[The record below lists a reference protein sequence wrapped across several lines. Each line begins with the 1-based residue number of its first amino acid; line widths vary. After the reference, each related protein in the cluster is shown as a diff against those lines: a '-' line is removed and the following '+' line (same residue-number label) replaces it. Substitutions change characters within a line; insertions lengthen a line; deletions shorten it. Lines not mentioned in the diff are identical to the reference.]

1 VSGDLVLGVDC
12 STTACKAI
20 VWDAEGRA
28 RAEGRSPIAL
38 LNPGPDAYEQ
48 DAEHWWVACGEAIGR
63 AATALSD
70 AERKCIRALCITHQR
85 ETFVVTDE
93 ASKPLHR
100 ALVWMDARC
109 REAVKRAVARVGAE
123 RLHAISGKPA
133 CTTPSLYKLLFLLE
147 EAAKTLPKQRLRV
160 LDVHA
165 FLAWRLTGRC
175 ATSLASA
182 DPLGLVDM
190 QARSWSD
197 ELLALAG
204 LDRSNVPE
212 LLEPGAAIGVVTES
226 AARHCGI
233 APGLPVVA
241 GAGDGQ
247 AAGLGAGIVG
257 PGRAYLNLGTAIVSG
272 VLAGNYAV
280 DPAFRTLYAA
290 TPGSYFLETD
300 LKGGTFTLSWLAEKW
315 LRASDVDRALAE
327 LEARAETLP
336 AGSDGLMLVPYWNAV
351 MNPYWD
357 DDATGIAI
365 GWHGAHEPAHLY
377 RAILE
382 GIAFEQRLHSSGVE
396 KASGQAIRE
405 FVVMGGGSK
414 SALWCRI
421 LADTL
426 GKRMVRAATPE
437 ATALGAGILA
447 AVAAG
452 VHPDLGSAISAMTS
466 TGETVDPGP
475 SQATYERLY
484 SDVYVSLYPA
494 LQKPLARLAALRRSS
509 SLDP

>member
-1 VSGDLVLGVDC
+1 VSDELVLGVDC

-20 VWDAEGRA
+20 AWDARGRACAEGRA
-28 RAEGRSPIAL
+28 SIAL
-38 LNPGPDAYEQ
+38 ENPGPDAYEQ
-48 DAEHWWVACGEAIGR
+48 DAEQWWTASCQAIGR
-63 AATALSD
+63 AASALGD
-70 AERKCIRALCITHQR
+70 AGKAEIRALCITHQR

-93 ASKPLHR
+93 AGRPLHR

-109 REAVKRAVARVGAE
+109 REAVKRAVARAGAE

-133 CTTPSLYKLLFLLE
+133 CTTPSLYKLLFLLAE
-147 EAAKTLPKQRLRV
+147 KQLSRPGLRV
-160 LDVHA
+160 LDVHG
-165 FLAWRLTGRC
+165 FLSWRLTGRF

-190 QARSWSD
+190 RARSWSE
-197 ELLALAG
+197 ELLGLAE

-212 LLEPGAAIGVVTES
+212 LVEPGTVIGTLTHA
-226 AARHCGI
+226 AARECGL

-257 PGRAYLNLGTAIVSG
+257 PERAYLNLGTAIVSG
-272 VLAGNYAV
+272 VLTETYAV

-290 TPGSYFLETD
+290 TPGNYFLETD
-300 LKGGTFTLSWLAEKW
+300 LKGGTFTLSWLAEKL

-327 LEARAETLP
+327 LESRAEKLP

-357 DDATGIAI
+357 DDATGIVI

-396 KASGQAIRE
+396 QASGQTIRE

-414 SALWCRI
+414 SALWRRI

-426 GKRMVRAATPE
+426 NTRIVSAKSPE

-447 AVAAG
+447 TVAAG
-452 VHPDLGSAISAMTS
+452 LHADLASAITAMTA
-466 TGETVDPGP
+466 TGDAIEPGP
-475 SQATYERLY
+475 ERSRYERLY
-484 SDVYVSLYPA
+484 NDIYRGLYPA
-494 LQKPLARLAALRRSS
+494 LRQSLARLRGIRAEG
-509 SLDP
+509 

>member
-1 VSGDLVLGVDC
+1 MSGELVLGVDS

-20 VWDAEGRA
+20 VWDANGSA
-28 RAEGRSPIAL
+28 RAEGRAPIAL
-38 LNPGPDAYEQ
+38 ENPGPDAYEQ
-48 DAEHWWVACGEAIGR
+48 DAEQWWSACGEAIGR
-63 AATALSD
+63 AMSALSD
-70 AERKCIRALCITHQR
+70 ADRKHVRALCVTHQR

-93 ASKPLHR
+93 DGKPLHP

-109 REAVKRAVARVGAE
+109 RDAVKRAVTRKGSE
-123 RLHAISGKPA
+123 SLHSISGKPA

-147 EAAKTLPKQRLRV
+147 EAAAELSKRRLRV

-165 FLAWRLTGRC
+165 FLVWRLTGRC
-175 ATSLASA
+175 RTSLASA

-190 QARSWSD
+190 QARAWSSD
-197 ELLALAG
+197 LLALAG
-204 LDRSNVPE
+204 LDSSSVPE
-212 LLEPGAAIGVVTES
+212 LVEPGSVIGSVTEA
-226 AARHCGI
+226 AARHCGL
-233 APGLPVVA
+233 ASGLPVIA

-272 VLAGNYAV
+272 VLTEDYAI

-315 LRASDVDRALAE
+315 LRANDIDRALAE
-327 LEARAETLP
+327 LESRAAALP
-336 AGSDGLMLVPYWNAV
+336 PGSDGLMLVPYWNAV

-357 DDATGIAI
+357 DDATGIAV

-396 KASGQAIRE
+396 KASCQTIRE

-414 SALWCRI
+414 SALWRQI
-421 LADTL
+421 IADTL
-426 GKRMVRAATPE
+426 GKPIVRAASPE
-437 ATALGAGILA
+437 ATSLGAGILA

-452 VHPDLGSAISAMTS
+452 LHPDLKSAIAVMTR
-466 TGETVDPGP
+466 TGDVVEPGP
-475 SQATYERLY
+475 SQALYERLY
-484 SDVYVSLYPA
+484 SDVYLSLYPA
-494 LQKPLARLAALRRSS
+494 LQKSLARLAALRRDGS
-509 SLDP
+509 